1 MLLTEA
7 LLESFLRCPRRV
19 WLDQF
24 GDPGDR
30 QAPSAYLSK
39 LRSDSALHRAKLLS
53 NQTGVMTPYGHPNPD
68 RAAATLAL
76 MAAGAS
82 RICDPLL
89 RTVEGEAS
97 PDVLVRVPGTSRWGN
112 WHYEPLS
119 VKLGKRPKR
128 DYQLLLTYQTWLLA
142 TLQGMWPLRATLL
155 LRDRPAFHLDPQ
167 SRLPQLQDALTAL
180 RRLLQGQEEPEV
192 FISRKVCSLCPWLD
206 HCRTQARAVNHLSLL
221 PGVSQKRYQDLQ
233 ALGLGNLA
241 ALVQTDTTRLIDQ
254 AGLEVGTAQ
263 RLTAQARASWQAT
276 PLLLRPSP
284 VPPASAVELY
294 FDIEAEPDSQLNYL
308 YGVLVVSQEETRFE
322 ALLTETLA
330 TEQTTWEQLLEL
342 FERYPQAPIFHF
354 CNFETDVIRKLGQR
368 YCTSPGRLQRVL
380 KRMHDLHLHLTE
392 TTVLPVENYA
402 LKTIARWL
410 GFDWRD
416 AEADGAQSILW
427 YSQWQETGDRRLLDR
442 ILAYN
447 EDDCR
452 ATWHL
457 KQWLAGFLQAQQPLP
472 VQTTADQVWGAAG
485 SK

>member
-1 MLLTEA
+1 
-7 LLESFLRCPRRV
+7 
-19 WLDQF
+19 
-24 GDPGDR
+24 
-30 QAPSAYLSK
+30 
-39 LRSDSALHRAKLLS
+39 
-53 NQTGVMTPYGHPNPD
+53 
-68 RAAATLAL
+68 
-76 MAAGAS
+76 
-82 RICDPLL
+82 
-89 RTVEGEAS
+89 
-97 PDVLVRVPGTSRWGN
+97 
-112 WHYEPLS
+112 
-119 VKLGKRPKR
+119 
-128 DYQLLLTYQTWLLA
+128 
-142 TLQGMWPLRATLL
+142 MWPLRATLL

-167 SRLPQLQDALTAL
+167 SRLPQLQDTLTAL

-206 HCRTQARAVNHLSLL
+206 HCRTQSRAVNHLSLL

-263 RLTAQARASWQAT
+263 RLTAQARASWQAK